1 MICGP
6 CKETIGDMATE
17 RQGAERN
24 TEIIAYTDGACSGN
38 PGPGGWGVLLQAVK
52 AGSLLK
58 ERELSGGESRTTNNR
73 MEMTAAIK
81 ALECLSRST
90 RIRLHTDSQYLKNGI
105 TDWIRKWRA
114 NGWRT
119 ATKKPVKNSELWQRL
134 DKLCQEHDVEWI
146 WLKGHAGIEGNERA
160 DAIARLGMKPY
171 LDQSRGSRN
180 ERRSTEPAQGTS
192 DDRSVIHDAREDNKP
207 DIASEHSGAAPRV
220 EVIAYTDGACSGN
233 PGPGGWGVLLQPV
246 KSGSLPKERE
256 LSGGESRT
264 TNNRME
270 MTAAIKALE
279 CLPSSTRIRVHT
291 DSQYLKN
298 GITDWI
304 RKWRANGWR
313 TASKTPVKNS
323 ELWRRLDELCQVH
336 DVEWIWLKGHAG
348 IEGNERAD
356 ALARSGMKPYRHQS
370 RHTRKKRRSRK

>member
-1 MICGP
+1 
-6 CKETIGDMATE
+6 MATE

-24 TEIIAYTDGACSGN
+24 IKIIAYTDGACSGN

-58 ERELSGGESRTTNNR
+58 ERELSGGESATTNNR

-81 ALECLSRST
+81 ALECLSEPT
-90 RIRLHTDSQYLKNGI
+90 PIHLYTDSQYLKDGI
-105 TDWIRKWRA
+105 TLWIRKWRT
-114 NGWRT
+114 NGWQT
-119 ATKKPVKNSELWQRL
+119 AKKMPVKNSELWQRL
-134 DKLCQEHDVEWI
+134 DELCKEHDVEWK
-146 WLKGHAGIEGNERA
+146 WLKGHAGTEGNERA
-160 DAIARLGMKPY
+160 DAIARSGMKPY
-171 LDQSRGSRN
+171 LDQASRIQAAR
-180 ERRSTEPAQGTS
+180 GTA
-192 DDRSVIHDAREDNKP
+192 DDRGAVCEEKSGDMTTESLG
-207 DIASEHSGAAPRV
+207 SERTI

-233 PGPGGWGVLLQPV
+233 PGPGGWGVLLQDA
-246 KSGSLPKERE
+246 KAGSAIKDRE
-256 LSGGESRT
+256 LSGGESAT

-279 CLPSSTRIRVHT
+279 CLSRSTRVRLHT

-304 RKWRANGWR
+304 RNWRANGWR
-313 TASKTPVKNS
+313 TSNKKPVKNS
-323 ELWRRLDELCQVH
+323 ELWKRLDELCREH

-348 IEGNERAD
+348 YEGNERAD

-370 RHTRKKRRSRK
+370 RSARKKHRSRK